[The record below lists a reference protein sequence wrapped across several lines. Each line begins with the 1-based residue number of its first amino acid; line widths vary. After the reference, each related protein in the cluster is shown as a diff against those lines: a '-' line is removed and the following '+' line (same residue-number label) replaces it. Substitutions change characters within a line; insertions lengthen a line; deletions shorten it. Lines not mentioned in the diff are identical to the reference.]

1 MGYSFFRPRHEP
13 DSVILETR
21 MLLGPLFRRLPHLKE
36 DTDEFIGR
44 VLDCLAFEKEA
55 QDQLSLMCAELVDD
69 LMHMP
74 LPKTGPHVR
83 LGRFDPEEERQERID
98 TVTRHSNEMYKF
110 GEDLLEQLRA
120 LRLYRGGYLHYQ
132 FVELVGNDM
141 LMHRLMVPKLT
152 TKIPIDYLTD
162 EDLWERSQ
170 VHRRGRR

>member
-1 MGYSFFRPRHEP
+1 MGYSFFRPRQEP

-21 MLLGPLFRRLPHLKE
+21 ALLGPLFRRLPHLRE

-55 QDQLSLMCAELVDD
+55 RDQLSLMCAELVDD
-69 LMHMP
+69 LLHMP
-74 LPKTGPHVR
+74 LPESGPRLR
-83 LGRFDPEEERQERID
+83 LGQFDPEQERQERID
-98 TVTRHSNEMYKF
+98 AVSRHSNAMYEF
-110 GEDLLEQLRA
+110 GDELLEQLRA
-120 LRLYRGGYLHYQ
+120 LRLYRGGYLHYE
-132 FVELVGNDM
+132 FGELVGHDM

-152 TKIPIDYLTD
+152 TKVPIDYLTD